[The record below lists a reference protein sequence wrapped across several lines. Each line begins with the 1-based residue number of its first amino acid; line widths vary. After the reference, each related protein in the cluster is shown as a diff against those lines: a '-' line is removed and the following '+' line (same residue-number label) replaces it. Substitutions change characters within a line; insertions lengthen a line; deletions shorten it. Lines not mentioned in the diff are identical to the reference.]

1 MYPNKITLQVKD
13 FEDIVTLIEKSDNT
27 KIRIIKNEMYN
38 TISMQGKNGSTELF
52 LKSALDGS
60 LVIARISLE
69 VQRTGTGSI
78 LFKMLKEYAINKG
91 YKKLIVEAVLTDT
104 TRNFCIK
111 QGFEPNEHFG
121 TYIGGKFVGNY
132 ELGLSNN

>member
-1 MYPNKITLQVKD
+1 MYPNKITLQLKD
-13 FEDIVTLIEKSDNT
+13 FKDIVALIERSDNT

-38 TISMQGKNGSTELF
+38 TISMQGRNGSTELY

-78 LFKMLKEYAINKG
+78 LFGMLKEYAIAKG
-91 YKKLIVEAVLTDT
+91 FKKLIVEAVLTDT

-111 QGFEPNEHFG
+111 QGFEPNEYFG
-121 TYIGGKFVGNY
+121 TYISGKFVGNY
-132 ELGLSNN
+132 ELDLSSN